1 MEITWLGHN
10 AVRIK
15 SGQSVLVMDPYSD
28 ASGLKLPP
36 QLAQANVVSVSGA
49 DPDFS
54 AVDTITG
61 DKPPTIIDGPGE
73 YEASAFRM
81 KGIRTPA
88 YAEGGEI
95 AWNTVY
101 AIELEGMAVTH
112 LGNPGRLLTNK
123 EIEDLGSPHV
133 LFVGIGSK
141 NGLSAED
148 AVEMVNAISPKIV
161 IPILYAHP
169 GNKADLRELTPF
181 IKELGATPDAPQN
194 RTTITRANL
203 PEETTVIVL
212 APASVLL

>member
-15 SGQSVLVMDPYSD
+15 SGQSSLVMDPYSE

-36 QLAQANVVSVSGA
+36 QLTQANVVTISGA

-54 AVDTITG
+54 AAGSITG
-61 DKPPTIIDGPGE
+61 DLPPTVIDGPGE
-73 YEASAFRM
+73 YEASNLRI

-95 AWNTVY
+95 AWNTVFSV
-101 AIELEGMAVTH
+101 ELEGLVVSH
-112 LGNPGRLLTNK
+112 LGNPGRLLTNR

-133 LFVGIGSK
+133 LILGVGSK
-141 NGLSAED
+141 LGLTSED
-148 AVEMVNAISPKIV
+148 AVEMVNAISPKV
-161 IPILYAHP
+161 IIPVLYAHP
-169 GNKADLRELTPF
+169 GNTADLRELAQFT
-181 IKELGATPDAPQN
+181 KDLGVNPEAPQN
-194 RTTITRANL
+194 RASITRANL
-203 PEETTVIVL
+203 PEETTVMVL

>member
-10 AVRIK
+10 AIRIK

-36 QLAQANVVSVSGA
+36 QLAQANVVTVSGA

-54 AVDTITG
+54 ATASITG
-61 DKPPTIIDGPGE
+61 DTPPTFIDGPGE
-73 YEASAFRM
+73 YEASSFRI

-101 AIELEGMAVTH
+101 AIELEGMIISH
-112 LGNPGRLLTNK
+112 LGNPGRLLTNR

-133 LFVGIGSK
+133 LILPIGSK
-141 NGLSAED
+141 NGLSGED
-148 AVEMVNAISPKIV
+148 TVEMVNAISPKIV
-161 IPILYAHP
+161 IPVLYAHP
-169 GNKADLRELTPF
+169 GNKADLRELAPF
-181 IKELGATPDAPQN
+181 LKELGATPEAPQN
-194 RTTITRANL
+194 RTTITRATL
-203 PEETTVIVL
+203 PDETTVVVL
-212 APASVLL
+212 APASVLI

>member
-15 SGQSVLVMDPYSD
+15 SGQSTLVIDPYSD
-28 ASGLKLPP
+28 ESGLRLPP
-36 QLAQANVVSVSGA
+36 QLAQANVVAVTGA

-54 AVDTITG
+54 AVASITG
-61 DKPPTIIDGPGE
+61 DTPPTIIDGPGE
-73 YEASAFRM
+73 YEASSFRI

-101 AIELEGMAVTH
+101 TIELEGMILSH
-112 LGNPGRLLTNK
+112 LGNPGRLLTNR

-133 LFVGIGSK
+133 LLLAVGSK
-141 NGLSAED
+141 NGLSSDD

-161 IPILYAHP
+161 IPILYAHA
-169 GNKADLRELTPF
+169 GNKADLRELAPFLKDLGVTP
-181 IKELGATPDAPQN
+181 EAPVN
-194 RTTITRANL
+194 RVSITRANL
-203 PEETTVIVL
+203 PEETTLTVL

>member
-15 SGQSVLVMDPYSD
+15 SGQSVLIIDPYPD

-36 QLAQANVVSVSGA
+36 QLAQANVVLVSGD

-54 AVDTITG
+54 GVDTITG
-61 DKPPTIIDGPGE
+61 DVPPTVIKGPGE
-73 YEASAFRM
+73 YEASSFRI

-101 AIELEGMAVTH
+101 AIELEGMILSH
-112 LGNPGRLLTNK
+112 LGNPGRLLTTR
-123 EIEDLGSPHV
+123 EIEDLGSPHI
-133 LFVGIGSK
+133 LLLAIGSR
-141 NGLSAED
+141 NGLTSED

-161 IPILYAHP
+161 VPILYAHP
-169 GNKADLRELTPF
+169 GNKADLRELAQF
-181 IKELGATPDAPQN
+181 LKDIGATPEPAQN
-194 RTTITRANL
+194 RTNITRANL
-203 PEETTVIVL
+203 PEETTVTVL
-212 APASVLL
+212 APASVLI

>member
-28 ASGLKLPP
+28 ELGLKLPSL
-36 QLAQANVVSVSGA
+36 LAQANVVAVSGA
-49 DPDFS
+49 DPNFS
-54 AVDTITG
+54 AVGNITG
-61 DKPPTIIDGPGE
+61 DIPPTIINGPGE
-73 YEASAFRM
+73 YEASTFRI

-101 AIELEGMAVTH
+101 AIELEGMIISH
-112 LGNPGRLLTNK
+112 LGNPGRLLTNR

-133 LFVGIGSK
+133 LLLAIGST
-141 NGLSAED
+141 NGLSSED

-169 GNKADLRELTPF
+169 GNKADLRDLAPFLKEVGVTP
-181 IKELGATPDAPQN
+181 ATPVN
-194 RTTITRANL
+194 RISITRANL
-203 PEETTVIVL
+203 PEETTVTIL

>member
-15 SGQSVLVMDPYSD
+15 SGQSVLIMDPYSD
-28 ASGLKLPP
+28 ASGLRLPP
-36 QLAQANVVSVSGA
+36 QLAQANVVAVSGA

-54 AVDTITG
+54 AVDSITG
-61 DKPPTIIDGPGE
+61 DKPPTVIDGPGE
-73 YEASAFRM
+73 YEASNLRF

-101 AIELEGMAVTH
+101 TIELEGMILSH
-112 LGNPGRLLTNK
+112 LGNPGRLLTNR

-133 LFVGIGSK
+133 LLLAIGSK
-141 NGLSAED
+141 NGLTAED

-161 IPILYAHP
+161 IPLLYAHP
-169 GNKADLRELTPF
+169 GNKAELRELTPF
-181 IKELGATPDAPQN
+181 IKELGAAPEAPQN

-203 PEETTVIVL
+203 PEETTVTVL

>member
-15 SGQSVLVMDPYSD
+15 SGQSTLVIDPYSD
-28 ASGLKLPP
+28 ESGLRLPP
-36 QLAQANVVSVSGA
+36 QLAQANVVAVTGA

-54 AVDTITG
+54 AVASITG
-61 DKPPTIIDGPGE
+61 DTPPTVIDGPGE
-73 YEASAFRM
+73 YEASSFRI

-101 AIELEGMAVTH
+101 TIELEGMILSH
-112 LGNPGRLLTNK
+112 LGNPGRLLTNR

-133 LFVGIGSK
+133 LLLAIGSK
-141 NGLSAED
+141 NGLSSDD

-161 IPILYAHP
+161 IPILYAHA
-169 GNKADLRELTPF
+169 GNKADLRELAPFLKDLGVTP
-181 IKELGATPDAPQN
+181 EPPVN
-194 RTTITRANL
+194 RVSITRANL
-203 PEETTVIVL
+203 PEETTLTVL